1 MPRDVARRNMAV
13 MAITWAMMGPFSAA
27 TRVYSSLYF
36 LELGAG
42 AAEVGLISMAGLVT
56 LGFSRLVGGYLA
68 DAVGRKRIIVPMT
81 MVYGLASVLYA
92 VARDWTWILAASVLS
107 SLALLYQPAIQA
119 ILADTLP
126 PEVRGRGLSLANMV
140 SQLASLA
147 GPPLAT
153 IMVSRMPLARAMR
166 ILYAVNAAAI
176 FGAGLVRMGFV
187 ETLEERVR
195 PNLRDALRGYVSA
208 LRELRGDLG
217 KLIAVSSLAP
227 AFYQMAFPFAQIYAV
242 RELGVSEEFWGLI
255 STVVSLESVASMLA
269 SGYLTDRMGR
279 NLTLALGYGSGSLG
293 LAILA
298 LTPPGSP
305 LLVLLSQIV
314 TSAFASWPASFAL
327 MADLTPTRL
336 RGKVMAIRGMI
347 QGNLSGLG
355 SGLGGA
361 LYELSPPLPFAAAA
375 AGLAPLVLIS
385 AKWLPVG
392 AVGGGK
398 VRDVNH

>member
-1 MPRDVARRNMAV
+1 MSREVAKRNMTI

-56 LGFSRLVGGYLA
+56 LGFSRLIGGYLA

-81 MVYGLASVLYA
+81 MVYGVASVLYA

-153 IMVSRMPLARAMR
+153 LLVARMPLARAMR
-166 ILYAVNAAAI
+166 ILYAANAAAI
-176 FGAGLVRMGFV
+176 FGAGIVRLGFV

-195 PNLRDALRGYVSA
+195 PNFRDALRGYVSA
-208 LRELRGDLG
+208 VRELRGDLG
-217 KLIAVSSLAP
+217 KLILVSSLAP
-227 AFYQMAFPFAQIYAV
+227 AFYQMAFPFVQIYAV

-255 STVVSLESVASMLA
+255 STVVSVESVASMLA
-269 SGYLTDRMGR
+269 SGYLTDRIGR

-298 LTPPGSP
+298 LAPPGEP
-305 LLVLLSQIV
+305 YLVLLSQV
-314 TSAFASWPASFAL
+314 VATAFASWPASFAL

-336 RGKVMAIRGMI
+336 RGKIMAIRGMI

-361 LYELSPPLPFAAAA
+361 LYEVSPALPIAAAA
-375 AGLAPLVLIS
+375 AGLVPLVVIS
-385 AKWLPVG
+385 AKWLPAG
-392 AVGGGK
+392 AIENGK
-398 VRDVNH
+398 GS